1 MSAGTGDTTSS
12 FLITEE
18 EEEEE
23 EVIVVGFGLSFEEE
37 RI

>member
-12 FLITEE
+12 FLITD
-18 EEEEE
+18 EEE

>member
-23 EVIVVGFGLSFEEE
+23 VIVVGFGLSFEEE

>member
-12 FLITEE
+12 FLITD
-18 EEEEE
+18 EEEE